1 MEILN
6 ELEEFENKQIIYND
20 MKWARVRESLL
31 IRNYI
36 YLIIY

>member
-20 MKWARVRESLL
+20 MKRARVRESLL